1 MKRIIID
8 FETKSEIDL
17 FRFGLMRY
25 ATDSST
31 NILMMG
37 WKIIG
42 EKETHIWFPGDD
54 LPYWMVDE
62 EPYHLYAFNAEFEKA
77 IWNNIGTFLYLFPVL
92 KLSQITCIAALANR
106 YSLPNSLEAVS
117 AALGCKQQKNPEG
130 KVLIQVFC
138 TPKHGWP
145 ARTDGRWQRFV
156 QYCKDDVL
164 AEEEVLLTL
173 PAQELNEEEREAWEI
188 TCEMNQRGIPVDVKS
203 AKQIRIVSEQY
214 REAHYELLP
223 ELTGGR
229 ITKISQTKRIRDY
242 CNERGLPMEDCTA
255 PTVSEMLTN
264 ELPDDVMQLLEMRSQ
279 IGLSSIGKYIRFEEM
294 SYNGRI
300 YNNQRYYGAL
310 TGRWTGSGVQLYNLP
325 RAKVSAPNIEN
336 LYREGL
342 IDKTTYLRN
351 LDSITESEIERFFN
365 WDIVND
371 NPIKAARA
379 LIRPMIKAEPG
390 KVLIWADWASIEY
403 VIIEWL
409 AGNVE
414 GLERFAKM
422 FDQYIDQASAMYA
435 KPYKEV
441 TKTERQ
447 SGKVVVLGCG
457 FGQGWQKL
465 KITAKRDWG
474 MELTDEES
482 QFLVSGY
489 RKTHFLVVSMWYTLA
504 RACVESVETPGKS
517 VVSHRCSFKTVKDA
531 AGNHWL
537 TIRLPSGR
545 NLFYFRPFIDMGLR
559 GPQVCHYGFSQKIK
573 QWVVMQMIPGRI
585 TENIVQ
591 ATSRCILVN
600 ALKKLRNTEVLWT
613 TYDEI
618 ICQVDE
624 DKAEAELKRLEDI
637 MCEPLP
643 WAKGLPL
650 RTEGF
655 IMKRYRKM

>member
-1 MKRIIID
+1 MRRIVID
-8 FETKSEIDL
+8 FETRSEVDL
-17 FRFGLMRY
+17 FRFGLKRY
-25 ATDSST
+25 AKDPSTD
-31 NILMMG
+31 ILMMG

-42 EKETHIWFPGDD
+42 EKDTHVWFPGDD
-54 LPYWMVDE
+54 KPYWLCDG
-62 EPYHLYAFNAEFEKA
+62 EPSHLYAFNAEFELA
-77 IWNNIGTFLYLFPVL
+77 IWNEIARHKYDFPTWTL
-92 KLSQITCIAALANR
+92 RFITCIAALANR
-106 YSLPNSLEAVS
+106 YSLPNSLEAVG
-117 AALGCKQQKNPEG
+117 AALGCKKQKNPEG

-145 ARTDGRWQRFV
+145 AHNDGRWQRFV

-173 PAQELNEEEREAWEI
+173 PAQELSVEEREAWEI

-203 AKQIRIVSEQY
+203 SKQIRIASEQY

-223 ELTGGR
+223 ELTNGR
-229 ITKISQTKRIRDY
+229 VTKITQTKRIRDF
-242 CNERGLPMEDCTA
+242 CESRGWPMEDCTA
-255 PTVSEMLTN
+255 HTVSEMLN
-264 ELPDDVMQLLEMRSQ
+264 LELPDDVMQLLEMRAQ
-279 IGLSSIGKYIRFEEM
+279 IGMSSIGKYIRFEEM

-300 YNNQRYYGAL
+300 YNNQRYYGAH
-310 TGRWTGSGVQLYNLP
+310 TGRWTGSGIQLYNLP
-325 RAKVSAPNIEN
+325 RAKVYVPDVDSA
-336 LYREGL
+336 YSHKL
-342 IDKTTYLRN
+342 IDKSTWLQC
-351 LDSITESEIERFFN
+351 LDTATEGEIERFYTG
-365 WDIVND
+365 DIVND

-390 KVLIWADWASIEY
+390 KKLVWADWASIEY

-409 AGNVE
+409 AGNQD
-414 GLERFAKM
+414 GLNRFAQM
-422 FDQYIDQASAMYA
+422 YDQYIDQASAMYN
-435 KPYKEV
+435 KPYKEIS
-441 TKTERQ
+441 KSERQ

-489 RKTHFLVVSMWYTLA
+489 RKTHFMVVSMWYTLA
-504 RACVESVETPGKS
+504 RACVEAVENPGKS
-517 VVSHRCSFKTVKDA
+517 VVSHRCSFRTVKDA

-537 TIRLPSGR
+537 IIRLPSGR
-545 NLFYFRPFIDMGLR
+545 NLFYFRPFLEMGLR

-643 WAKGLPL
+643 WAEGLPL